1 MRFDDIDDDGELE
14 GRFSR
19 GKVKDVLKPSNPI
32 LANPSQAIELVGRV
46 IGQTRQ
52 HDDGE
57 QTVTVW
63 DLRKHWL
70 NYLRNLE
77 EIEIP
82 GHIDFCRTAM
92 QLCDKM
98 ADRSLVSLLHGKT
111 ILGIGGQ
118 FSAGKSAFI
127 NAVVGLNGL
136 LPEEQS
142 PTTSIPTFVTKGAN
156 TEYLLTSM
164 KGRVTREIS
173 ATELNALSHAFY
185 ERYKISFSAF
195 VDSCIISSPD
205 FQISSKIVLLD
216 TPGYSKPDDLERTF
230 TLSDRER
237 ALEQLKRADRLIWL
251 IQQENGTISAE
262 DLKFINDVN
271 PSQPILI
278 VVTHADQVGDANME
292 GIIKNVK
299 EMSVGIPGGVYG
311 VTGYS
316 SPLAKEYKDGHLI
329 ADFLKDVTK
338 TDNRKGDIV
347 HQFDLLEQQ
356 ILNAA
361 VGVEA
366 ELASRVSE
374 LKKYI
379 ANTTEVLAMRSLS
392 ILMEQATKRLK
403 LARMAIKRQG
413 DGSAERKLL
422 VQKILAGDRK

>member
-1 MRFDDIDDDGELE
+1 MRFDDIDDDSELE

-19 GKVKDVLKPSNPI
+19 GKVEDVLKPSNSI
-32 LANPSQAIELVGRV
+32 LANPSQAIDLVGRV
-46 IGQTRQ
+46 IGQSRQ
-52 HDDGE
+52 FEPGD
-57 QTVTVW
+57 QTITVW

-70 NYLRNLE
+70 NYLRSLE
-77 EIEIP
+77 GIEIP
-82 GHIDFCRTAM
+82 GHIDFYRTAM

-142 PTTSIPTFVTKGAN
+142 PTTSIPTFVTKGAK

-164 KGRVTREIS
+164 KGRVAREIS

-278 VVTHADQVGDANME
+278 VVTHADQVGDANMAE
-292 GIIKNVK
+292 IIKNVT
-299 EMSVGIPGGVYG
+299 EMAVGIPGGVYG

-316 SPLAKEYKDGHLI
+316 SPLAKEYKNGHLI

-361 VGVEA
+361 VGVKA

-403 LARMAIKRQG
+403 LVRMAIKQQS
-413 DGSAERKLL
+413 DGSAERKSL
-422 VQKILAGDRK
+422 VQKILAGDKK

>member
-1 MRFDDIDDDGELE
+1 MRFDDIDDDNELE

-19 GKVKDVLKPSNPI
+19 GNAKDVLAPSNPI
-32 LANPSQAIELVGRV
+32 LANPSLAIELVGRV

-52 HDDGE
+52 SNDGD
-57 QTVTVW
+57 QAITVR
-63 DLRKHWL
+63 DLRKLWL
-70 NYLRNLE
+70 KYLRSIE

-82 GHIDFCRTAM
+82 EHINFHRTAM

-142 PTTSIPTFVTKGAN
+142 PTTSIPTFVTKGSK

-164 KGRVTREIS
+164 NGRVTREIS

-185 ERYKISFSAF
+185 ERYRISFSAF

-251 IQQENGTISAE
+251 IQHENGNISAE

-292 GIIKNVK
+292 EIIDKVK
-299 EMSVGIPGGVYG
+299 EMAIGIPGGLYG
-311 VTGYS
+311 VAGYS
-316 SPLAKEYKDGHLI
+316 SPHAKEYKDGHLI
-329 ADFLKDVTK
+329 ADFLEDVAK

-347 HQFDLLEQQ
+347 HQFDLLERQ
-356 ILNAA
+356 IRDAA

-366 ELASRVSE
+366 ELANRVRE
-374 LKKYI
+374 LQKYI
-379 ANTTEVLAMRSLS
+379 ANTTEVWAMRSLS
-392 ILMEQATKRLK
+392 ILMEQATKRLR
-403 LARMAIKRQG
+403 LVRSAIKRQSEG
-413 DGSAERKLL
+413 AAERALA
-422 VQKILAGDRK
+422 VQKILAEDRR